1 MQQIFLAQQKFSPG
15 IFLVLRVMSFENQIG
30 PQKSFHLPSV
40 LVAYWFSLR
49 YFYFIFCHLVQGLC
63 KGWTLTTCRYS
74 NTNLPVH
81 KYLERKA
88 FCKTFMASIKILTMG
103 EISSP
108 GLPSSERMTNDL
120 LFRIQITRSHRKKCY
135 FLRSSLSFLVLH
147 SRAGDSL
154 KLQ

>member
-1 MQQIFLAQQKFSPG
+1 MHSKNFHQEYSLFFEWWASRIRSVPRNPFICLPYLLLIGFLYVTFTS
-15 IFLVLRVMSFENQIG
+15 
-30 PQKSFHLPSV
+30 
-40 LVAYWFSLR
+40 
-49 YFYFIFCHLVQGLC
+49 IFCHLVQGLC

-103 EISSP
+103 GRYHQLVCPVQNEWLTTSYFESRSP
-108 GLPSSERMTNDL
+108 DHIG
-120 LFRIQITRSHRKKCY
+120 KKCY